1 MLQKWFFMCF
11 PVDVLIALFLNL
23 WFSLGCMLRVGHDV
37 LQRLHLYGLLRVI
50 GSKHCVCF
58 SLG

>member
-1 MLQKWFFMCF
+1 MCF

-37 LQRLHLYGLLRVI
+37 LQRLRLYWLLRVI